1 MNIENFVSEALEQL
15 GAGIAKAHGKP
26 GITISPSPYMRDDPS
41 NTAGD
46 HLVEIGTGRLVV
58 FVAFDLSVVI
68 RSQIAGEAGAK
79 LEVLGFDLGGG
90 KLESGLD
97 HTRVQRIKF
106 QVPVSF
112 PEDDT
117 VKPAT

>member
-1 MNIENFVSEALEQL
+1 MNIEDFVSKTLEQL

-26 GITISPSPYMRDDPS
+26 GATISPSPYMREDTS

-46 HLVEIGTGRLVV
+46 HLVEIGSGRLIV
-58 FVAFDLSVVI
+58 FVDFDLSVIV
-68 RSQIAGEAGAK
+68 RSKVAAEAGAK
-79 LEVLGFDLGGG
+79 LEVLGFDIAGAKLDGGV
-90 KLESGLD
+90 D

-112 PEDDT
+112 PSQDA
-117 VKPAT
+117 KA

>member
-15 GAGIAKAHGKP
+15 GAGIAKVHGKP

-41 NTAGD
+41 NTGD
-46 HLVEIGTGRLVV
+46 YLVEVGTGRLVV
-58 FVAFDLSVVI
+58 FVEFDLSVVI
-68 RSQIAGEAGAK
+68 RSQITGEAGAK
-79 LEVLGFDLGGG
+79 LEVLGFDFGGG

-106 QVPVSF
+106 KVPVSF
-112 PEDDT
+112 PVDDT
-117 VKPAT
+117 VRSAT